1 MSPALRRSIPALL
14 AVTGVAI
21 VALLVARRQPD
32 WALVGSSGLWLA
44 FELVGALAVALA
56 GVVVRLRGADLR
68 SGGLLLIAAGA
79 WLTAEWNNPGA
90 LGAIVFTVGL
100 AAGELAPAGDPP
112 GGWPRLWSRTRHS
125 STVATEA
132 SRGSAASR
140 SPPRM
145 RPRG

>member
-32 WALVGSSGLWLA
+32 WALVGSSGGRLA

-56 GVVVRLRGADLR
+56 GVVVWLRGADLR
-68 SGGLLLIAAGA
+68 SGGLLLVAAGA
-79 WLTAEWNNPGA
+79 WLIAEWNNPGA

-100 AAGELAPAGDPP
+100 AAGELAPAVVAHTALVHGGDR
-112 GGWPRLWSRTRHS
+112 G
-125 STVATEA
+125 ATGRA
-132 SRGSAASR
+132 RRAARRSARG
-140 SPPRM
+140 
-145 RPRG
+145 

>member
-32 WALVGSSGLWLA
+32 WALVGSSGGRLA
-44 FELVGALAVALA
+44 FALA

-79 WLTAEWNNPGA
+79 WLIAEWNNPGA
-90 LGAIVFTVGL
+90 LGRSYSLSAWR
-100 AAGELAPAGDPP
+100 P
-112 GGWPRLWSRTRHS
+112 GSWPRLWSRIRRS

-132 SRGSAASR
+132 SRGSVASR
-140 SPPRM
+140 SSPRM